1 MFFENGVAYVYIMQ
15 NGTAV
20 RTNVTIGLYTA
31 DEIAVTSGLTPG
43 DEVITTWSAS
53 LRDGSAVRLANEAQE
68 TPETAPASSQ
78 ASPSASGSSSAP
90 SQSSSAASSQETS
103 AEAEG

>member
-1 MFFENGVAYVYIMQ
+1 MDVTQYLFSPTG
-15 NGTAV
+15 GTA
-20 RTNVTIGLYTA
+20 RAAGFLA
-31 DEIAVTSGLTPG
+31 AALAGSLGAAALWARLG
-43 DEVITTWSAS
+43 RGS